1 MIIKKGII
9 KNDINDL
16 LNMSIDLLKTQE
28 YNSKY
33 EIRKNERKK
42 IRINFEDDSD
52 QSDEDKED
60 EDEKNEYNE
69 IKDLIEKTINPIKN
83 MDEFKIFNE
92 LLLYLKNNENSVYSN
107 WEKTLDEKRKAL
119 VNKLFGTKRINITE
133 GEKNFQ
139 VPRRIVSIKRPS
151 NNNQ

>member
-42 IRINFEDDSD
+42 IRINFEDDSE